1 MPLLSGVA
9 SVLPGPVKVFLGPAA
24 VLGLCVLCLK
34 CLQLKA
40 VLHHREI
47 KTPSLTVQRK
57 GSRIEGLPHTTAL
70 AICVCVCWAG
80 GVRRGEAQKGV
91 GRLVSDSV
99 GRKK

>member
-1 MPLLSGVA
+1 MPLLSRVA

-24 VLGLCVLCLK
+24 VLGLCVLRLK

-57 GSRIEGLPHTTAL
+57 GSRIDGLPHTTAL
-70 AICVCVCWAG
+70 AICVCVLGRG
-80 GVRRGEAQKGV
+80 GEV
-91 GRLVSDSV
+91 GRGTERS
-99 GRKK
+99 RKVAV